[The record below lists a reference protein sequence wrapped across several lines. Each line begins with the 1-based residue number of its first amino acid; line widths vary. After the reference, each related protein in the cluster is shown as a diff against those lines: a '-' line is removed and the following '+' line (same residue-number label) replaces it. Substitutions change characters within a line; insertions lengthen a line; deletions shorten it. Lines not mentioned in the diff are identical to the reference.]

1 MCSTLAGVEQV
12 AIRTLN
18 QHTTDVIA
26 RVERGQ
32 VVEITNRGRPVARIV
47 PVTTDTMADLVGDGV
62 ALPPTVT
69 GPIPMPT
76 AAAEAGSEAGAVVS
90 GLRDEERW

>member
-1 MCSTLAGVEQV
+1 MEQV

-26 RVERGQ
+26 RVERGE
-32 VVEITNRGRPVARIV
+32 VVEITSRGRPVARIV
-47 PVTTDTMADLVGDGV
+47 PVTTDTMADLVADGI

-76 AAAEAGSEAGAVVS
+76 VEAEPGSEAGALVS

>member
-1 MCSTLAGVEQV
+1 MEQV

-18 QHTTDVIA
+18 QHTADVIA

-32 VVEITNRGRPVARIV
+32 VVEITSRGRPVARIV
-47 PVTTDTMADLVGDGV
+47 PVMTTETMSDLVADGV
-62 ALPPTVT
+62 ALPPTIT

-76 AAAEAGSEAGAVVS
+76 AAAVPGSEAGALVS

>member
-1 MCSTLAGVEQV
+1 MEQV

-26 RVERGQ
+26 RVERGE

-47 PVTTDTMADLVGDGV
+47 PVATDTMADLVAEGV
-62 ALPPTVT
+62 ALPPTIT

-76 AAAEAGSEAGAVVS
+76 VATAPGSEAGALVS
-90 GLRDEERW
+90 ELRDEERW

>member
-1 MCSTLAGVEQV
+1 MEQV

-26 RVERGQ
+26 RVERGE

-47 PVTTDTMADLVGDGV
+47 PVTTDTMADLVADGV

-69 GPIPMPT
+69 GPIPMP
-76 AAAEAGSEAGAVVS
+76 AVEGEPGSEAGALVS

>member
-1 MCSTLAGVEQV
+1 MERV

-26 RVERGQ
+26 RVERGE

-47 PVTTDTMADLVGDGV
+47 PISTDTMADLIADGV
-62 ALPPTVT
+62 ALPPTIT

-76 AAAEAGSEAGAVVS
+76 VEAEAGSEAGALVS
-90 GLRDEERW
+90 RLRDEERW

>member
-1 MCSTLAGVEQV
+1 MEQV

-47 PVTTDTMADLVGDGV
+47 PIAATETMADLVADGV
-62 ALPPTVT
+62 ALPPTIT
-69 GPIPMPT
+69 GPIPMPAV
-76 AAAEAGSEAGAVVS
+76 AATSGSEAGALVS

>member
-1 MCSTLAGVEQV
+1 MEQV

-26 RVERGQ
+26 RVERGE

-47 PVTTDTMADLVGDGV
+47 PITSDTMADLVADGV
-62 ALPPTVT
+62 ALPPTLT
-69 GPIPMPT
+69 GPIPMP
-76 AAAEAGSEAGAVVS
+76 AVEAEPGSEAGAVVS

>member
-1 MCSTLAGVEQV
+1 MEQV

-26 RVERGQ
+26 RVERGE

-47 PVTTDTMADLVGDGV
+47 PVTTDTMADLVADGV

-76 AAAEAGSEAGAVVS
+76 VEAEPGSEAGALVS
-90 GLRDEERW
+90 GMRDEERW

>member
-1 MCSTLAGVEQV
+1 MEQV

-18 QHTTDVIA
+18 QHTTEVIA
-26 RVERGQ
+26 RVERGE
-32 VVEITNRGRPVARIV
+32 VVEVTNRGRPVARIV
-47 PVTTDTMADLVGDGV
+47 PITPDTMADLVAEGV

-76 AAAEAGSEAGAVVS
+76 VEAEPGSEAGALVS
-90 GLRDEERW
+90 ELRDEERW

>member
-1 MCSTLAGVEQV
+1 MEQV
-12 AIRTLN
+12 AVRTLN
-18 QHTTDVIA
+18 QHTTEVIA

-47 PVTTDTMADLVGDGV
+47 PVTVDPMADLVAAGV
-62 ALPPTVT
+62 ALPPTIT

-76 AAAEAGSEAGAVVS
+76 VAAEWGSEAGTLVS
-90 GLRDEERW
+90 ELRDEERL